1 MSGKGIADL
10 RARFENKDNDT
21 TPPSRGRSPAGQD
34 NVTGS
39 GKRKV
44 TASFISVERSGQ
56 MGSSEDQREST
67 GSSEEQNSMADGANG
82 AKVVGNGSAAET
94 TQKNGDGGIL
104 ELGNKQEAVNTSGT
118 PEAGEAGNGTMA
130 PEEATNINAV
140 NPDKLVMGSE
150 EDAPSMQ
157 PSDPKDEVAVSGGA
171 ALAPHEESLGALL
184 KGSEFEPE
192 GKTAKTASPKKPVTK
207 SNPSTPKK
215 TSSPQKTTPGQP
227 KANTSPRINGSPRS
241 KPGTSQPGS
250 SPPSTLKKSEDISPS
265 KPNKEAISINESST
279 DPPKTPTS
287 PTVSKSVGEP
297 SSEKTASPKPTT
309 QHVGKIQPRGED
321 TMKAKSN
328 HKLGRPS
335 TGAKPIQSIASKTKP
350 TTSAATGVPKTQ
362 KVASPTTSKPRPK
375 SPTRPVRLPGAATAT
390 TAASAAKTGSSG
402 PTQSS
407 SRASLS
413 NATKPSALNKP
424 NGTKLTSKATQPAA
438 SGLRQKAPRSS
449 LAAST
454 ADQKPKPR
462 MSTASTK
469 ASGGDFLARMMRP
482 TQSSASKTHEKV
494 EQKTPPKKR
503 ISSRPKRISDETEK
517 SAESKSAQAEP
528 ASEQE
533 ASVQDEA
540 AAGEHAQAVV
550 NGESDHLDQ
559 AEDQLEVSPEEIK
572 GPSAEQAPASVS
584 NA

>member
-21 TPPSRGRSPAGQD
+21 SPPSRGRSPAGQD
-34 NVTGS
+34 NLTGS

-44 TASFISVERSGQ
+44 RTSFISVERSGQ
-56 MGSSEDQREST
+56 MGSSEDQRESM
-67 GSSEEQNSMADGANG
+67 GSSEEQHSMADGANG
-82 AKVVGNGSAAET
+82 TKVVMNGNAVET
-94 TQKNGDGGIL
+94 TQKNGDRGTS
-104 ELGNKQEAVNTSGT
+104 ELGNKQELVNKADG

-130 PEEATNINAV
+130 PEEATNVNAA
-140 NPDKLVMGSE
+140 NPEKPVMGPV
-150 EDAPSMQ
+150 EDTPSMQ

-171 ALAPHEESLGALL
+171 ALAPQGESLGALL

-192 GKTAKTASPKKPVTK
+192 GKRAKTASPKKPVTK
-207 SNPSTPKK
+207 SSPSTPKK
-215 TSSPQKTTPGQP
+215 TRSPQKTTPEQP
-227 KANTSPRINGSPRS
+227 KATTSPKINGSPRS
-241 KPGTSQPGS
+241 KPETSQPGPS
-250 SPPSTLKKSEDISPS
+250 HPSTLRNSEDPSPS
-265 KPNKEAISINESST
+265 KPNKDAISINESST

-287 PTVSKSVGEP
+287 PTVSKSVGELP
-297 SSEKTASPKPTT
+297 SEKTASPKPTT
-309 QHVGKIQPRGED
+309 QQEGKTQPRGED

-328 HKLGRPS
+328 HKFGRPS

-350 TTSAATGVPKTQ
+350 TTTGATGVPKAQ
-362 KVASPTTSKPRPK
+362 KVASPTTSKPRTK

-390 TAASAAKTGSSG
+390 TAASAAKTGSSA

-413 NATKPSALNKP
+413 NATKPLALNKP
-424 NGTKLTSKATQPAA
+424 NGTKVASKATQPAA

-449 LAAST
+449 LAAYT

-533 ASVQDEA
+533 VSVRDEA

-550 NGESDHLDQ
+550 NGESNHLDPV
-559 AEDQLEVSPEEIK
+559 EDQPEVSPEEIK
-572 GPSAEQAPASVS
+572 GPSAEQAPEPVS

>member
-21 TPPSRGRSPAGQD
+21 SPPSRGRSPAGQD

-56 MGSSEDQREST
+56 MGSSEDQRESM
-67 GSSEEQNSMADGANG
+67 GSSEEQHSMADGAIG
-82 AKVVGNGSAAET
+82 TKVVGNGNAAET

-104 ELGNKQEAVNTSGT
+104 ELGNKQEAVNTSGA
-118 PEAGEAGNGTMA
+118 PEAGETGNGTMA
-130 PEEATNINAV
+130 PEEATNVNAV
-140 NPDKLVMGSE
+140 NPDKPVMGSE

-171 ALAPHEESLGALL
+171 ALAPQEESLGALL

-192 GKTAKTASPKKPVTK
+192 GKTAKTPSPKKPVTK
-207 SNPSTPKK
+207 SNPFTPKK
-215 TSSPQKTTPGQP
+215 TSSPQKTTPGQL
-227 KANTSPRINGSPRS
+227 KASPRINGSPRS

-250 SPPSTLKKSEDISPS
+250 SPPSSLKKSEDLSPS
-265 KPNKEAISINESST
+265 KPNKEATSINESST

-297 SSEKTASPKPTT
+297 PSEKTASPKSTI
-309 QHVGKIQPRGED
+309 QQEGKTQPRGED
-321 TMKAKSN
+321 TIKAKSN
-328 HKLGRPS
+328 HKLGRQS

-350 TTSAATGVPKTQ
+350 TTLAATGVPKAQ
-362 KVASPTTSKPRPK
+362 KVTSPTTSKPRPK

-413 NATKPSALNKP
+413 NATKPSALNKS
-424 NGTKLTSKATQPAA
+424 NGTKLASKATQPAA
-438 SGLRQKAPRSS
+438 SGLRQKEPRSS

-533 ASVQDEA
+533 ASVRDEA
-540 AAGEHAQAVV
+540 AAGEHAQAIV
-550 NGESDHLDQ
+550 NGESDHLDPV
-559 AEDQLEVSPEEIK
+559 EDQLEVSPEEIK
-572 GPSAEQAPASVS
+572 GPSAEQAPTPVS
-584 NA
+584 TA